1 MAFLIESTSV
11 STWVSAEPGN
21 GTEALLTVAEA
32 AAYLRVSR
40 ATLWRWCQEGRV
52 PGFKIGHEWRIV
64 RSTLEQ
70 LTNTD
75 WRTSEDRPLGAPEE
89 RTSMRCDL
97 RAHRKHLECRRTGH
111 EDKKRPPGFLGGTE
125 MRGNPTAWRRLGAII
140 LMAAVLL
147 LPGGT
152 VWGADGDV
160 LGTPQHTWAPGHASN
175 PGTTLY
181 MKWASTVSHNGAAVT
196 ICDSNWT
203 SLNGTHGY
211 IADQSYQRIYIWK
224 NADNTGVIAPTSTE
238 FDTIYNG
245 TTKGY
250 LQGANGGKLLEG
262 HVTCGPPP
270 SCGDGA
276 GNAPGEQCDPPGPT
290 ALPVASGSSRHWAC
304 RSISGVRS
312 MQAIQPRPRR

>member
-1 MAFLIESTSV
+1 MKT
-11 STWVSAEPGN
+11 
-21 GTEALLTVAEA
+21 
-32 AAYLRVSR
+32 RR
-40 ATLWRWCQEGRV
+40 
-52 PGFKIGHEWRIV
+52 
-64 RSTLEQ
+64 
-70 LTNTD
+70 
-75 WRTSEDRPLGAPEE
+75 
-89 RTSMRCDL
+89 DL
-97 RAHRKHLECRRTGH
+97 
-111 EDKKRPPGFLGGTE
+111 PGFLGGTE

-276 GNAPGEQCDPPGPT
+276 GECTGRAVRPT
-290 ALPVASGSSRHWAC
+290 GAQLHCQLPVDHPATGRAAASLGSGACKQSNRDHADEMGLQGTRGRMHATSRPCGDA
-304 RSISGVRS
+304 V
-312 MQAIQPRPRR
+312 